1 MRKLGL
7 KPVELQVALPRTK
20 DAGML
25 QSQLAQKPVQD
36 QEQLA
41 QDAMRRLELE
51 QKRSEK
57 TSSDQTVQN
66 RNDRYGSGGRGSHK
80 QRDGRHQPSEEKAS
94 ALPHPYKGRY
104 VDLTL

>member
-1 MRKLGL
+1 MGL

-41 QDAMRRLELE
+41 QETMRRLEE
-51 QKRSEK
+51 QRKRSEQ
-57 TSSDQTVQN
+57 SDPNHALQN
-66 RNDRYGSGGRGSHK
+66 RKEDSAGSGGSGQ
-80 QRDGRHQPSEEKAS
+80 QRDRKPPSEERTAPP
-94 ALPHPYKGRY
+94 PHPYKGRY
-104 VDLTL
+104 IDLSL